1 METVINGKK
10 VVFRDKFPARFGW
23 GLLGAAVRLNEK
35 RSEYIIT
42 GEDGKETYRADMPSY
57 VSIISEV
64 FTFEEITQFVRG
76 AVESWEFGGDLE
88 SDKACENLSPV
99 SELMHIAI
107 EAISLF
113 NKSDTS
119 GESVGPPTPE
129 SAD

>member
-1 METVINGKK
+1 METEINGKR

-23 GLLGAAVRLNEK
+23 GLLGAAVKLNDK
-35 RSEYIIT
+35 RREYIVT
-42 GEDGKETYRADMPSY
+42 DADGNETFRPDMPSY

-64 FTFEEITQFVRG
+64 FTFDEITQFIRG
-76 AVESWEFGGDLE
+76 AVESWEFDGDLNT
-88 SDKACENLSPV
+88 DKACENLSPV

-119 GESVGPPTPE
+119 GEAVGPSIPASE
-129 SAD
+129 G